1 MSGLDQ
7 FVEYQAYLIILK
19 IGMPILILCGTLGNI
34 ISLIVL
40 LKPEQRRSP
49 TARILTVL
57 AFSDITNLWTSGLYN
72 WLIAVFN
79 VNIFDSSIFVC
90 KFYSFM
96 NMQLSQISTLFI
108 AALTLN
114 RFFAVLLPFKVKII
128 FTLRNTNILLSCLV
142 LMSILISCHILIGF
156 GLTEQGQ
163 CAQAEEMYDTLIMKV
178 WRNAQIVVLLG
189 TIACVFL
196 ANICIIGRL
205 VYRNRLVKKL
215 LKNRERNRSDKQKT
229 SDVTRTLVLVNV
241 IYLICNIP
249 LGAFGIK
256 YGQRPLEYGT
266 DHGDAVMLLFWAI
279 SITTYLVNNAI
290 NFILYFLSASQFRK
304 EVKKLFK

>member
-1 MSGLDQ
+1 MTLLDQ

-49 TARILTVL
+49 TARILTFL
-57 AFSDITNLWTSGLYN
+57 AFSDLTNLWAAGLNN
-72 WLIAVFN
+72 WIIALLN
-79 VNIFDSSIFVC
+79 VSIFDSSIFVC
-90 KFYSFM
+90 KFYSYM
-96 NMQLSQISTLFI
+96 NMQLSQLSTLFI
-108 AALTLN
+108 GALTLN
-114 RFFAVLLPFKVKII
+114 RFFAVLLPFKVKST
-128 FTLRNTNILLSCLV
+128 FTLRNTNILLICLMIV
-142 LMSILISCHILIGF
+142 SILINCHILIGF

-163 CAQAEEMYDTLIMKV
+163 CAEEMYGILIMKV
-178 WRNAQIVVLLG
+178 WTNTQIVFFHG

-196 ANICIIGRL
+196 ANICIMGRL
-205 VYRNRLVKKL
+205 VYRNRHLKKL
-215 LKNRERNRSDKQKT
+215 LKNRKRNRSDKQKT

-241 IYLICNIP
+241 VYLICNIP
-249 LGAFGIK
+249 IGAFGIK
-256 YGQRPLEYGT
+256 YGKRPLEHGT
-266 DHGDAVMLLFWAI
+266 DHEDAVMLLFWAI
-279 SITTYLVNNAI
+279 SITTYLINNAI